1 MVMNSNDPQ
10 PIVVPP
16 GSGKVLKFLGVTHKL
31 TDQQTSGAY
40 YLFEFEFDPES
51 GNRLHV
57 HRYED
62 EVVYVLEGAIEI
74 RLADKKLQTVTG
86 GVAHLPKNIPHAL
99 YNPLKTPSRYL
110 GMAIPG
116 GMENFFDELARAQE
130 IDTLDD
136 ATHKEISRKY
146 GIEWLE

>member
-1 MVMNSNDPQ
+1 MKSNDPQ

-16 GSGKVLKFLGVTHKL
+16 DSGRVLKFLGVTHKL
-31 TDQQTSGAY
+31 TPQQTDSGY

-57 HRYED
+57 HSYED

-74 RLADKKLQTVTG
+74 RLGDQKLQAVTG
-86 GVAHLPKNIPHAL
+86 GVVHLPKHIPHAL

-116 GMENFFDELARAQE
+116 GMENFFDELAAAQE
-130 IDTLDD
+130 AGSLDD
-136 ATHKEISRKY
+136 VTHKKISQKY

>member
-1 MVMNSNDPQ
+1 MKFDNPQ
-10 PIVVPP
+10 PIVIPSD
-16 GSGKVLKFLGVTHKL
+16 SGRVLKFLGVTHKL
-31 TDQQTSGAY
+31 THQQTSGAY

-51 GNRLHV
+51 GNSLHV
-57 HRYED
+57 HRDED

-74 RLADKKLQTVTG
+74 SLGDQKLRAVTG
-86 GVAHLPKNIPHAL
+86 GVAHLPKHIPHAL

-116 GMENFFDELARAQE
+116 GMENFFDEL
-130 IDTLDD
+130 DTALDAGALDD
-136 ATHKEISRKY
+136 STHKEISQKY

>member
-1 MVMNSNDPQ
+1 MKPDQPQ

-16 GSGKVLKFLGVTHKL
+16 DSGKVLKFLGITHKL
-31 TDQQTSGAY
+31 TQQQTGSSAY

-51 GNRLHV
+51 GNSLHV

-62 EVVYVLEGAIEI
+62 EVVYVLKGAIEI
-74 RLADKKLQTVTG
+74 RLDNQKLQSVTG
-86 GVAHLPKNIPHAL
+86 GVAHLPKHIAHAL

-110 GMAIPG
+110 GIAIPG
-116 GMENFFDELARAQE
+116 GMESFFDELATAQE
-130 IDTLDD
+130 AGTLDG
-136 ATHKEISRKY
+136 ATYKKISLMY

>member
-1 MVMNSNDPQ
+1 MKPDQPP
-10 PIVVPP
+10 PIVVLPD
-16 GSGKVLKFLGVTHKL
+16 SGRVLKFLGITHKL
-31 TDQQTSGAY
+31 TRQQTSGAY

-51 GNRLHV
+51 GNTLHV

-74 RLADKKLQTVTG
+74 RLADQKLQTVTG
-86 GVAHLPKNIPHAL
+86 GVAHLPKQIPHAL
-99 YNPLKTPSRYL
+99 HNPLKTSSRYL

-116 GMENFFDELARAQE
+116 GMENFFDEIETALEAGA
-130 IDTLDD
+130 LDD
-136 ATHKEISRKY
+136 IMHRKISQKY

>member
-1 MVMNSNDPQ
+1 MNTNDPQ

-16 GSGKVLKFLGVTHKL
+16 NSGRVLKFLGVTHKL
-31 TDQQTSGAY
+31 TNQQTSGAY
-40 YLFEFEFDPES
+40 YLFEFEFGPES

-74 RLADKKLQTVTG
+74 RLANKKLQAVRG
-86 GVAHLPKNIPHAL
+86 GVAHLPKHIPHAL

-110 GMAIPG
+110 GMSIPG
-116 GMENFFDELARAQE
+116 GMENFFDELVTAQE
-130 IDTLDD
+130 AGTLDD
-136 ATHKEISRKY
+136 GMQRKISLKY